1 MTDVASRPDCVAA
14 PAAVPEVPAVEIRDG
29 AKTFR
34 KEDGTS
40 LVAFEGV
47 NLSVRRQEFVC
58 VLGPSGCGKTT
69 MLRCLTG
76 LEALSEGKVLIH
88 GEPVTGVHPDLA
100 MVFQRPVLLPW
111 LTVADNVQLPLRVG
125 GHARSSAPAASRD
138 RATALLELVGLKGF
152 ESSYPYELSGGMQQR
167 ASIAR
172 ALSRDPDILMMDEPF
187 GALDALTRQRLNF
200 ELVKI
205 WQASGSTIVLITH
218 DIHEA
223 LILADRIIIMSARP
237 GRITQEI
244 PIDLPRPRTAKS
256 LNAQSERYLALIKD
270 IEEYLGVAE

>member
-1 MTDVASRPDCVAA
+1 VTEAAIRSDRVAA
-14 PAAVPEVPAVEIRDG
+14 PASAPEVAAVEIRDG

-76 LEALSEGKVLIH
+76 LERLSEGQVLIH

-125 GHARSSAPAASRD
+125 AHARASASVASRD

-152 ESSYPYELSGGMQQR
+152 ESSYPYELSGGLQQR

-223 LILADRIIIMSARP
+223 LILADRIVIMSARP
-237 GRITQEI
+237 GRITQEV